1 MTDEPRFELPDGLSR
16 EEERAILLAL
26 ERYLL
31 QESPQPDPWVMAGR
45 LDATGYG
52 VLQARRH
59 MAAAWLA
66 PTRPGF
72 VRPGIPALGGRGDAR

>member
-59 MAAAWLA
+59 MATAWLSA
-66 PTRPGF
+66 RAGF